1 MENIPDGQTAQDRP
15 DIVARVWQLNLGA
28 ELKDLDEG
36 VLGRVHARI
45 YVVEFQKRGLP
56 HAHILVILVE
66 EDKPRTR
73 QIIDKMVSAELPDK
87 EKNPQL
93 YETVTTCMIHGPCG
107 AAYPNAVCMNDGKC
121 TKGFPKPL
129 SEVTK
134 GNVVGY
140 PVYRRRRRAA
150 GVKYN
155 CHINV
160 EVCTAITAV
169 KYLYKYVYKGS
180 EKAVIA
186 VEAVHG
192 EGNQTQIEPN
202 EILPF
207 LNARY
212 ISPVEA
218 WMRLLDHSV
227 QGKTHA
233 ITQLSIHLE
242 NEQMVTF
249 RSSDDPAVVV
259 TRCKH
264 TMLTRFFELCA
275 SEVPDN
281 EVAQSTLYQDIP
293 KLFRWDTKDK
303 RWVHRKRYQ
312 AALGRMIHVS
322 PRDMQRFYMR
332 VLLCHRK
339 GPTSFENLRT
349 VDGITYDLYR
359 EAALHAGYLE
369 DDSKWVACMTDAS
382 QFRMPYQLRQLFA
395 TIIVYSQVV
404 EIGAL
409 WERFYDDLSLDFGYK
424 YRSLEGNAKEE
435 MVKFHT
441 LKNLNDLLLTNG
453 SAVAHFEDLP
463 QLSEYPHLVLDSLL
477 QNNIIRREMEGHNH
491 DILQETVDQEHL
503 LNDEQRSVYSAII
516 NAVDN
521 PTPGNT
527 LFFIDGPGG
536 TGKSTLLKHILAKLR
551 LSGKIALAV
560 ALSGI
565 ASLLFM
571 GGRTAHSTF
580 KISLKLNDTSTCSIY
595 KQSHLKGLIQK
606 ASLVIWDEAP
616 MTHRHAFE
624 AVDRSLRNLMD
635 NDDEPFGGKVF
646 VLSGDFRQILPVVVR
661 GTPAQTI
668 DACPKSSTLWPKSQQ
683 LHLRENMRVM
693 SAQNESTATEL
704 AEFSEFL
711 LQVGEGRHEINSA
724 LGPNC
729 IKIPKD
735 MLVENP
741 VEELSGVHEDEDIRP
756 GVIPR
761 GLTRMVDEMYT
772 DINNPAIANDEY
784 FANRTILTTTN
795 AVVQRINEAVAQR
808 LEGVSQEYLS
818 ADSVEE
824 DEEVNFFEQEVLHT
838 VNINGIPPHKL
849 TLKKGALIVMMRN
862 LNPNLGLCSGT
873 RLRIVELKP
882 HVIHATIMTG
892 ERQGQH
898 VLIPKIVFIS
908 DGGSRGFPFR
918 LRRKQFPVQPAF
930 AMTINKA
937 QGQTVQNLGLYL
949 FLAWSAVR
957 RTVESD
963 ASVQVQGA
971 DRVPAARGGGRSVH
985 RQHSV
990 QADFRIG
997 IKERY
1002 AA

>member
-1 MENIPDGQTAQDRP
+1 MTCSPTWDEIMEKIPDGQTAQDRP
-15 DIVARVWQLNLGA
+15 DIVARVWQRNFGA

-56 HAHILVILVE
+56 HALILVILAE

-93 YETVTTCMIHGPCG
+93 YETATTCMIHGPCG
-107 AAYPNAVCMNDGKC
+107 AAYPNAVCMKDGRY

-134 GNVVGY
+134 GNVARY

-150 GVKYN
+150 GWVVPYNPYLSQKYN

-180 EKAVIA
+180 DKAVIT
-186 VEAVHG
+186 VEAVRG

-202 EILPF
+202 EILRF

-218 WMRLLDHSV
+218 CMRLLDYSV

-233 ITQLSIHLE
+233 ITQLTLHLE

-275 SEVPDN
+275 SEAPENQVTK
-281 EVAQSTLYQDIP
+281 STLYQDIP
-293 KLFRWDTKDK
+293 KLFRWDTKAK
-303 RWVHRKRYQ
+303 RWVRRKRYQ

-322 PRDMQRFYMR
+322 PRDIQRFYMR
-332 VLLCHRK
+332 VLLCHRQ

-349 VDGITYDLYR
+349 VDGVTYDSYR
-359 EAALHAGYLE
+359 EAALNAGYLE
-369 DDSKWVACMTDAS
+369 DDSEWVACMTEAS

-404 EIGAL
+404 EVGAL

-424 YRSLEGNAKEE
+424 YRSLEENAKEE

-441 LKNLNDLLLTNG
+441 IKSLNDLLLANR

-463 QLSEYPHLVLDSLL
+463 QLCEYPQLVLDSLL
-477 QNNIIRREMEGHNH
+477 QNHFIRREMEGYNH
-491 DILQETVDQEHL
+491 DVLQETVDQEHL
-503 LNDEQRSVYSAII
+503 LNGEQRSVYSTII

-536 TGKSTLLKHILAKLR
+536 TGKSMLLKHILAKIL
-551 LSGKIALAV
+551 
-560 ALSGI
+560 
-565 ASLLFM
+565 
-571 GGRTAHSTF
+571 
-580 KISLKLNDTSTCSIY
+580 LKLNGTSTCSIY
-595 KQSHLKGLIQK
+595 KQSHLKGLIPK

-624 AVDRSLRNLMD
+624 AVDRSLRDLMD
-635 NDDEPFGGKVF
+635 NADEPFGGKVF

-668 DACPKSSTLWPKSQQ
+668 DACLKSSTLWPKFQQ

-711 LQVGEGRHEINSA
+711 LQVGEGRHEINPA
-724 LGPNC
+724 LGLDC

-735 MLVENP
+735 MLIKNP
-741 VEELSGVHEDEDIRP
+741 VEELSADREDEDIRP
-756 GVIPR
+756 GAIPR
-761 GLTRMVDEMYT
+761 GLTQMVGEMYA
-772 DINNPAIANDEY
+772 DINNPEIANDES

-795 AVVQRINEAVAQR
+795 AVVQRINDAVAQR
-808 LEGVSQEYLS
+808 PERVSQEYLS
-818 ADSVEE
+818 TDSVEE
-824 DEEVNFFEQEVLHT
+824 DEEVNCFEQEVLHT

-849 TLKKGALIVMMRN
+849 TLKKSAPIMMMRN
-862 LNPNLGLCSGT
+862 LNPDLGLCNGT
-873 RLRIVELKP
+873 RLRIVERKS
-882 HVIHATIMTG
+882 HVIHVTIMTG

-898 VLIPKIVFIS
+898 VLIPRIIFIS
-908 DGGSRGFPFR
+908 DGEAREFPSVCGASSFWFNLPSRW
-918 LRRKQFPVQPAF
+918 LS
-930 AMTINKA
+930 T
-937 QGQTVQNLGLYL
+937 
-949 FLAWSAVR
+949 R
-957 RTVESD
+957 RT
-963 ASVQVQGA
+963 GKPC
-971 DRVPAARGGGRSVH
+971 RTLGC
-985 RQHSV
+985 
-990 QADFRIG
+990 IG
-997 IKERY
+997 
-1002 AA
+1002 